1 MINETLR
8 KNINV
13 DKENILPIST
23 FKEGDNA
30 ILKLALFKNSTEF
43 DITEQTVRLGA
54 KTKGGLIEQIDGFTI
69 SKNNLDIKLK
79 NSILVPGII
88 EIDLEMEDAKGTM
101 TTASFFITVNQKV
114 LNDEAVEAT
123 NEFDTFT
130 KTVDKIES
138 DYTGLRRIIIDEN
151 QATSLQDQI
160 NNINSSLDHKA
171 NDLELEVER
180 KRIDNLSKLGEGSTT
195 GDAELIDGRVGADG
209 LIYAN
214 IGDSI
219 RQQSKK
225 LTNDIQYLKKGIET
239 FGSYAK
245 FDNGTLVN
253 GQFEKNNVKRIASDD
268 IITFDRDLEITVS
281 KGYQLTLCQFQDGVY
296 VKDLAYVTNSYT
308 LLKGT
313 SVKALIKLVDETNA
327 VDNPSI
333 LEFLSKVTFNTKINK
348 KISELDCRTLLN
360 KMLVTNASK
369 GIDTFG
375 NHCTIELGTVDGGVV
390 SYKKNRIT
398 SNDILHFDYDIDL
411 KIVDGYRFGMSI
423 MDSNGTYKTWS
434 GWQTGNYTIKANTY
448 FKPLIA
454 KITEDDNLVNLIEMN
469 NAVTFDSRIKQNS
482 ISSENSYK
490 DSIELLPGGFGYPGT
505 GAIYSGG
512 YPTNRFVT
520 RNIQQAPYDLVVGF
534 KEPSANILYQVAFYQ
549 SDTNEVAINS
559 DILFKEYRYEK
570 CIIPK
575 GTHYRIVYAITGETT
590 SEQYNHGYD
599 NLMIEK
605 HEKNITSPT
614 YNTLLPS
621 SPKIALHKGYS
632 TKAPENSESAF
643 LLGAKESSVYALE
656 CDIQITS
663 DGEFVL
669 YHDEDLSSRTNG
681 SGAINN
687 KTFAEVTSYVYNNN
701 VKGLENYP
709 NEHICSLEK
718 YLKICKRYGK
728 IALCE
733 FKFTANDRSN
743 IEHFK
748 NFVKLL
754 YKTGMQNSVIVMSFT
769 ASELAMLHH
778 VDKNIYALLVQMSY
792 DKFDYRLCGL
802 VNNYGVNINYESSS
816 AGSGLTESQIED
828 AHLKGLT
835 VGVWTIDDDIIKE
848 NYRNY
853 GVDLI
858 TSNNLL

>member
-1 MINETLR
+1 MENE
-8 KNINV
+8 
-13 DKENILPIST
+13 EY
-23 FKEGDNA
+23 
-30 ILKLALFKNSTEF
+30 
-43 DITEQTVRLGA
+43 
-54 KTKGGLIEQIDGFTI
+54 
-69 SKNNLDIKLK
+69 LDIKEGLSVGTMK
-79 NSILVPGII
+79 IANKYEIFTEEEIDAINNKIPELDERVGII
-88 EIDLEMEDAKGTM
+88 E
-101 TTASFFITVNQKV
+101 
-114 LNDEAVEAT
+114 DE
-123 NEFDTFT
+123 
-130 KTVDKIES
+130 IE
-138 DYTGLRRIIIDEN
+138 E
-151 QATSLQDQI
+151 
-160 NNINSSLDHKA
+160 INSSLDDMEREKA
-171 NDLELEVER
+171 TKSEVDFER
-180 KRIDNLSKLGEGSTT
+180 KRIDNLAKLEEGSTT

-209 LIYAN
+209 LIYAS

-225 LTNDIQYLKKGIET
+225 LTNDIQCLKKGIET
-239 FGSYAK
+239 FGDYAK

-253 GQFEKNNVKRIASDD
+253 GQFKKDNVKRIASDD

-281 KGYQLTLCQFQDGVY
+281 KGYQLTLCLFQDGVY
-296 VKDLAYVTNSYT
+296 VKDLVYVTDSYT

-313 SVKALIKLVDETNA
+313 SVKVLIKLVDESNA
-327 VDNPSI
+327 IDNPNI
-333 LEFLSKVTFNTKINK
+333 LEFLSKVTFNTKINA
-348 KISELDCRTLLN
+348 KISELDHRTLLN
-360 KMLVTNASK
+360 KRLVTNVSK
-369 GIDTFG
+369 GIDTFA

-390 SYKKNRIT
+390 SYRENRIT
-398 SNDILHFDYDIDL
+398 SNDILHFDYDVDL
-411 KIVDGYRFGMSI
+411 KIADGYRFCVNI
-423 MDSNGTYKTWS
+423 MDSNGTYKSWS
-434 GWQTGNYTIKANTY
+434 GWKTGNYRIEANTY

-454 KITEDDNLVNLIEMN
+454 KVIEDDNLVDLIEMN

-482 ISSENSYK
+482 NSSENNYK
-490 DSIELLPGGFGYPGT
+490 DTIELLPGGFGYPGT
-505 GAIYSGG
+505 GTIYRGD

-534 KEPSANILYQVAFYQ
+534 KEPSANVSYQVGFYQ
-549 SDTNEVAINS
+549 SDTNEVATNS
-559 DILFKEYRYEK
+559 DTLFKEYHYEK
-570 CIIPK
+570 CFIPK
-575 GTHYRIVYAITGETT
+575 GTYYRIVYVILGETT
-590 SEQYNHGYD
+590 SEQYNHAYD

-605 HEKNITSPT
+605 YEKTITSPT

-663 DGEFVL
+663 DGKFVL
-669 YHDEDLSSRTNG
+669 YHDEDLSSRTTGNG
-681 SGAINN
+681 VINN
-687 KTFAEVTSYVYNNN
+687 KTFGEVISYVYNNN
-701 VKGLENYP
+701 VAGLENYP

-754 YKTGMQNSVIVMSFT
+754 YRTGMQNSAIVMSFT
-769 ASELAMLHH
+769 ASDLAMLHH
-778 VDKNIYALLVQMSY
+778 VDKNIYTLLVQMSY

-816 AGSGLTESQIED
+816 AGSGLTETQIED